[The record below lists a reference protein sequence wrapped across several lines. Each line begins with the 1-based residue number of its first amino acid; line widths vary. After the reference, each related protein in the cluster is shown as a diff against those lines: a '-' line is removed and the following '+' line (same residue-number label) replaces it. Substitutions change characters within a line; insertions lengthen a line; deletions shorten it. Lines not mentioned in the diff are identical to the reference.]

1 MGKKLYVGNLSF
13 QTTSQDLQTF
23 FAQAGTVD
31 SASVITDRD
40 TGQSKGFAFV
50 EMSTDDEAAAAIEQ
64 FNGKELD
71 GRMLRVNE
79 ARPKESRPGGGG
91 RGFGGGGGGG
101 RGGYGGGG
109 GGNRGGGGFGGGGN
123 RRGGG
128 GGGGNRRSEPRW

>member
-1 MGKKLYVGNLSF
+1 MSKKLYVGNLSF
-13 QTTSQDLQTF
+13 QTTSQDLQDF
-23 FAQAGTVD
+23 FAQAGTVE

-50 EMSTDDEAAAAIEQ
+50 EMSNDEEAAAAIEQ

-79 ARPKESRPGGGG
+79 ARPRESRPGGGGGG

-101 RGGYGGGG
+101 NRGGGYGGNRGGGGG
-109 GGNRGGGGFGGGGN
+109 GGNRRG
-123 RRGGG
+123 GGG